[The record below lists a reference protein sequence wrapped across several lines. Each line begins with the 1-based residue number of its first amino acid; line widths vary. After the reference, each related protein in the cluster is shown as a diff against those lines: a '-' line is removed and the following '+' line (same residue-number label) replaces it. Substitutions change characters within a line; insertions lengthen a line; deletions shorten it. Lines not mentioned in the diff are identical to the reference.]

1 MDFSE
6 LIRKRKLEHFAHL
19 EDEEGGEE
27 EESRSLHL
35 TKSQMITFMKNMVV

>member
-27 EESRSLHL
+27 ESRSLHL